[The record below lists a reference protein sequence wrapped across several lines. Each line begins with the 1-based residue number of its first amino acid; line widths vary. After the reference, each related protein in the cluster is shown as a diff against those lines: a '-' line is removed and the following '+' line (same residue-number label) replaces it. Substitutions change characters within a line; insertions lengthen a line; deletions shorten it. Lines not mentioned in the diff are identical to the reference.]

1 MPVPD
6 YQTFMLPLLKC
17 VAIAPKSFKIVCDD
31 LAQAFNLT
39 DADKAE
45 MIPSGLATY
54 ISRIGW
60 AKSYLKQAGL
70 IESPSKGVI
79 KVTQQGKKVLEN
91 PPTKIDGKFLLQF
104 PEFVAFKNKT
114 KSKTLVSPMAPT
126 LSLETPEET
135 LQRIW
140 LEVNDKLA
148 TDILDTVKQMP
159 PAFFERL
166 VVDLM
171 LAMGYGGSR
180 EDAGKTVGKSGDG
193 GIDGIINE
201 DRLGLDI
208 IYLQAKRWKENVGSP
223 AVQGFIGSLVNNGA
237 NKGVLLTTSGFTD
250 DALKASK
257 KNPQY
262 KVILIDGKRLASL
275 MIEYNLG
282 VGVQDT
288 YVIKRIDQDYFEQ
301 PE

>member
-17 VAIAPKSFKIVCDD
+17 VASGPKTFKIVYEE
-31 LAQAFNLT
+31 LAQEFNLT

-45 MIPSGLATY
+45 TISSGQPTY

-70 IESPSKGVI
+70 IESPSKGMVKI
-79 KVTQQGKKVLEN
+79 TIQGQKVLTE
-91 PPTKIDGKFLLQF
+91 PPTKIDVKFLTQF
-104 PEFVAFKNKT
+104 PAFLEFKKRTRVKPLPP
-114 KSKTLVSPMAPT
+114 SGLVPT
-126 LSLETPEET
+126 LPLETPEET
-135 LQRIW
+135 LHRIW
-140 LEVNDKLA
+140 LEVNENLA
-148 TDILDTVKQMP
+148 TDLLDKVKQMS

-208 IYLQAKRWKENVGSP
+208 IYLQRSVG
-223 AVQGFIGSLVNNGA
+223 
-237 NKGVLLTTSGFTD
+237 
-250 DALKASK
+250 K
-257 KNPQY
+257 K
-262 KVILIDGKRLASL
+262 V
-275 MIEYNLG
+275 
-282 VGVQDT
+282 
-288 YVIKRIDQDYFEQ
+288 
-301 PE
+301 